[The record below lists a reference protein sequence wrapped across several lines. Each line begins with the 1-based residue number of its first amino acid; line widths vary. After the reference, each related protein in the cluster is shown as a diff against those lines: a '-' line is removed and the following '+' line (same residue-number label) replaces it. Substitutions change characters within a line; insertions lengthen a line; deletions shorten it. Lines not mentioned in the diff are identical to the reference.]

1 MSDLTPPISH
11 MALSIETFQA
21 VFAYIGARPSS
32 ETAELLIALKAAQP
46 CNLIFPA
53 APEAV
58 TGAGVMTGAAPEAPA

>member
-1 MSDLTPPISH
+1 MSDPMQPVTH
-11 MALSIETFQA
+11 MALSIDTFQA
-21 VFAYIGARPSS
+21 VFAFIGSRPSS

-58 TGAGVMTGAAPEAPA
+58 TGAGVMTGAAPEAAA